1 MADAPTPTTP
11 QPWWLQPLITII
23 TQVGV
28 PTVIAGVLLWFV
40 LVKLDGVLHDVA
52 HAQEDSVRTLA
63 VMQETLIGA
72 LDRQSTRFEQ
82 AIRDNMAANRELAER
97 YNYKPSKEAP

>member
-1 MADAPTPTTP
+1 MADAPASTGS

-40 LVKLDGVLHDVA
+40 LFKLDGVLHDVA
-52 HAQEDSVRTLA
+52 HAQEDNVRA
-63 VMQETLIGA
+63 MAAMQETLIAA
-72 LDRQSTRFEQ
+72 LDKQANRFEQ
-82 AIRDNMAANRELAER
+82 VIRDNMAVNRELADR
-97 YNYKPSKEAP
+97 YGYKPKEAQ